1 MLALLISLEA
11 MENVPPP
18 GIIHIDW
25 KSVSHI
31 DGLNNFGALDNIHAK
46 GLKVAQ
52 GGGGARRPR
61 RQAPR
66 RSFDPDAPVLMYEI
80 HIHTLMSKHGED
92 TYGRH
97 GYTHM

>member
-1 MLALLISLEA
+1 MITGERHGSRQRLSVLALLISLEA

-66 RSFDPDAPVLMYEI
+66 RSFDPDAPVLCTRY
-80 HIHTLMSKHGED
+80 
-92 TYGRH
+92 TY
-97 GYTHM
+97 TP